1 MVEWR
6 EDDIRF
12 ALRLNTTDEF
22 WALNRCIYVARHD
35 FDCSPLIRPAR
46 EELQT
51 LQEHLDRLERV
62 AFLATL
68 EQSTAEA

>member
-22 WALNRCIYVARHD
+22 CIYVARHD